1 MTRRRL
7 GRGLGD
13 LGAAPFASSSFA
25 KPGLTLVRDGDVEG
39 AGRRPFILCVTS
51 GKGGTG
57 KSVFTSNLAVHLAS
71 SGLRVVAVDADM
83 GLANLHLLLGVQ
95 PQRTVMEVIESGATL
110 DEIAETGPLGVRIAA
125 GGSGRPDMADLHP
138 GRLARLVAAMDA
150 EGDRA
155 EVVLVDTGAGIGRA
169 TTSFIY
175 TLGEIVVVT
184 TPDLTAMTDGYAV
197 IKNVAHNNPSAR
209 IFVVVNRAKSAVEG
223 LEVFGKIDRVSQR
236 FLRRPL
242 FYLGH
247 VLNDARVG
255 ASVASRIPIVLNQP
269 AAPAS
274 ACFRGVGRTL
284 LIEIDR
290 KRGVTA
296 GGPGVPAVSGLSA
309 GPDRAAAPRAA
320 GPEQARATGPEFP
333 PERGPECA

>member
-1 MTRRRL
+1 M
-7 GRGLGD
+7 GD
-13 LGAAPFASSSFA
+13 LGAAPFASSPFA
-25 KPGLTLVRDGDVEG
+25 KPELTLVRDREVEG
-39 AGRRPFILCVTS
+39 GTRRPFIICVTS

-57 KSVFTSNLAVHLAS
+57 KSVFTSNLAVHLAA

-110 DEIAETGPLGVRIAA
+110 DEIAETGPLGVRLAA
-125 GGSGRPDMADLHP
+125 GASGRPDMADLHP
-138 GRLARLVAAMDA
+138 GRLSRLVAAMDA

-209 IFVVVNRAKSAVEG
+209 IFVVVNRTKSAVEG

-284 LIEIDR
+284 IIEIDR

-296 GGPGVPAVSGLSA
+296 GAPADSADAAATVRTDPTVPR
-309 GPDRAAAPRAA
+309 RAA
-320 GPEQARATGPEFP
+320 GPEFP

>member
-1 MTRRRL
+1 LTRRRL

-13 LGAAPFASSSFA
+13 LGAAPFVSSRFA
-25 KPGLTLVRDGDVEG
+25 KPELTLVQDYGVG
-39 AGRRPFILCVTS
+39 GPAAGRRPVILCVTS

-57 KSVFTSNLAVHLAS
+57 KSVLTSNLAVHLAA

-110 DEIAETGPLGVRIAA
+110 DEVAETGPLGVRLAA

-138 GRLARLVAAMDA
+138 ARLARLVAAMDA

-169 TTSFIY
+169 TTSFLY
-175 TLGEIVVVT
+175 ALGEIVVVT

-255 ASVASRIPIVLNQP
+255 ASVACRIPIVLNQP

-274 ACFRGVGRTL
+274 ACFRGVGRKL

-290 KRGVTA
+290 KRGVTSA
-296 GGPGVPAVSGLSA
+296 GAGTLA
-309 GPDRAAAPRAA
+309 GPDRAGTLAGADGAVAPRATSRPA
-320 GPEQARATGPEFP
+320 VP